1 MINQRLFDW
10 YNINTSK
17 NLGIRYHCPRPFDT
31 ILIDKTGSCY
41 ACECTAW
48 LPQSIGNLQIKPLDE
63 IISSSTHKHLQQSI
77 VDGTYRYCNE
87 NQCSYIRANIVDDI
101 PITATNIKHLR
112 LAIDDSCNLK
122 CPSCR
127 TGLIFEK
134 SGSRFNKRIELADKI
149 NEWIQYKIDFDLFVE
164 PLQVHI
170 GSDGDPFASH
180 IYRHFMDRTP
190 DSSLIQYSILTNG
203 LLVDEIHNKI
213 PHVIKRLVKLGVSID
228 GATKNTYEQLRL
240 GGSWKKIQYNLNFI
254 KELKQE
260 FNFTF
265 ELHMVV
271 QKDNWKE
278 MPTMLKLAEQFNVDV
293 VYFNEIKDWNTGQDI
308 NEVRPPANSNEYNY
322 LIKEVNQH
330 PKAKTWA
337 LL

>member
-10 YNINTSK
+10 YKIDTSK
-17 NLGIRYHCPRPFDT
+17 NLGIRNHCPRPFDT
-31 ILIDKTGSCY
+31 ILIDKNGSCY

-48 LPQSIGNLQIKPLDE
+48 LPQSIGNLQIKTLDE
-63 IISSSTHKHLQQSI
+63 IICSPMHEHLQESI
-77 VDGTYRYCNE
+77 IDGTYRYCNE
-87 NQCSYIRANIVDDI
+87 NQCSYIRANIVDH
-101 PITATNIKHLR
+101 ATTSVTYIEHLR
-112 LAIDDSCNLK
+112 LAIDDSCNLR

-134 SGSRFNKRIELADKI
+134 EGSRFNKRIEFADKI
-149 NEWIQYKIDFDLFVE
+149 NVW
-164 PLQVHI
+164 LQNVIHPCTVHI

-180 IYRHFMDRTP
+180 VYRYFMEHTP
-190 DSSLIQYSILTNG
+190 DSDQIRYSILTNG
-203 LLVDEIHNKI
+203 LLVDEFHNKI
-213 PHVIKRLVKLGVSID
+213 PHVVKRLTKLGVSVD

-240 GGSWKKIQYNLNFI
+240 GGSWEKIQYNLNFI
-254 KELKQE
+254 KELKQQ
-260 FNFTF
+260 FNFKF

-278 MPTMLKLAEQFNVDV
+278 MPTILELADQFNVDV

-308 NEVRPPANSNEYNY
+308 KEVRPPADSNEYNNI
-322 LIKEVNQH
+322 IKQVNQH

>member
-17 NLGIRYHCPRPFDT
+17 NLSIQKHCPRPFDT

-41 ACECTAW
+41 ACECQSW

-63 IISSSTHKHLQQSI
+63 IISSTIHQQLQQSI
-77 VDGTYRYCNE
+77 IDGTYRYCNE
-87 NQCSYIRANIVDDI
+87 NQCSYIRANIVAHT
-101 PITATNIKHLR
+101 PTNVTNIKHLR
-112 LAIDDSCNLK
+112 LAIDDSCNLR

-134 SGSRFNKRIELADKI
+134 EGSRFNKRIELADKI
-149 NEWIQYKIDFDLFVE
+149 NTWLQNITE
-164 PLQVHI
+164 PCTVHI

-180 IYRHFMDRTP
+180 VYRHFMERTP
-190 DSSLIQYSILTNG
+190 DSNLIHYSILTNG
-203 LLVDEIHNKI
+203 LLIDEIHNNI
-213 PHVIKRLVKLGVSID
+213 PHVIKQLVKLGVSID
-228 GATKNTYEQLRL
+228 GATKDTYEQLRL
-240 GGSWKKIQYNLNFI
+240 GGSWKKIQYNLDFI

-260 FNFTF
+260 YNFTF

-278 MPTMLKLAEQFNVDV
+278 MPTMLKLADQFNADV

-308 NEVRPPANSNEYNY
+308 NEVRPPANSKEYNY
-322 LIKEVNQH
+322 LIEEVNKH
-330 PKAKTWA
+330 SKAKTWA

>member
-10 YNINTSK
+10 YKINTSK
-17 NLGIRYHCPRPFDT
+17 NLGIRNHCPRPFDT
-31 ILIDKTGSCY
+31 VLIDKTGSCY

-48 LPQSIGNLQIKPLDE
+48 LPQSIGNLQIKTLDE
-63 IISSSTHKHLQQSI
+63 IVCSPMHEHLQESI
-77 VDGTYRYCNE
+77 IDGTYRYCNE
-87 NQCSYIRANIVDDI
+87 NQCSYIRANIVDHTTTSVTYI
-101 PITATNIKHLR
+101 EHLR
-112 LAIDDSCNLK
+112 LAIDDSCNLR

-134 SGSRFNKRIELADKI
+134 EGSRFNKRIEFADKI
-149 NEWIQYKIDFDLFVE
+149 NVW
-164 PLQVHI
+164 LQNLIHPCTVHI

-180 IYRHFMDRTP
+180 VYRYFMEHTP
-190 DSSLIQYSILTNG
+190 DSDQIRYSILTNG
-203 LLVDEIHNKI
+203 LLVDEFHNKI
-213 PHVIKRLVKLGVSID
+213 PHVVKRLTKLGVSVD

-254 KELKQE
+254 KELKKQ
-260 FNFTF
+260 FNFKF

-278 MPTMLKLAEQFNVDV
+278 MPTMLELADQFNVDV

-308 NEVRPPANSNEYNY
+308 KEVTPPADSNEYNNI
-322 LIKEVNQH
+322 IKQVNQH

>member
-10 YNINTSK
+10 YKIDTNK
-17 NLGIRYHCPRPFDT
+17 NLGIRNHCPRPFDT
-31 ILIDKTGSCY
+31 ILIDKNGSCY

-48 LPQSIGNLQIKPLDE
+48 LPQSIGNLQIKTLDE
-63 IISSSTHKHLQQSI
+63 IICSPMHEHLQESI
-77 VDGTYRYCNE
+77 LDGTYRYCNE
-87 NQCSYIRANIVDDI
+87 NQCSYIRANIVDH
-101 PITATNIKHLR
+101 ATTSVTYIEHLR
-112 LAIDDSCNLK
+112 LAIDDSCNLR

-134 SGSRFNKRIELADKI
+134 EGSRFNKRIEFADKI
-149 NEWIQYKIDFDLFVE
+149 NVW
-164 PLQVHI
+164 LQNVIHPCTVHI

-180 IYRHFMDRTP
+180 VYRYFMEHTP
-190 DSSLIQYSILTNG
+190 DSDQIRYSILTNG
-203 LLVDEIHNKI
+203 LLVDEFHNKI
-213 PHVIKRLVKLGVSID
+213 PHVVKRLTKLGVSVD

-240 GGSWKKIQYNLNFI
+240 GGSWEKIQYNLNFI
-254 KELKQE
+254 KELKQQ
-260 FNFTF
+260 FNFKF

-278 MPTMLKLAEQFNVDV
+278 MPTMLELADQFNVDI

-308 NEVRPPANSNEYNY
+308 KEVRPPGDSNEYNNI
-322 LIKEVNQH
+322 IKQVNQH